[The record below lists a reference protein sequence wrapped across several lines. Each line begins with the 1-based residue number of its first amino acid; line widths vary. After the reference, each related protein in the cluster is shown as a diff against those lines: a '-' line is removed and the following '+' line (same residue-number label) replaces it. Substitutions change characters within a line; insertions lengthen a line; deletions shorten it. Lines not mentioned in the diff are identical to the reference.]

1 MISIWIQKFL
11 HFYIYVKV
19 HLKNLPVRTEHIIC
33 TIKKEKKCIHVN
45 YFQMTEYHLESSYH
59 RFNSSNHVCS
69 INSSLKINTIE
80 EKSGPK
86 IKI

>member
-1 MISIWIQKFL
+1 MDSEVSTFL
-11 HFYIYVKV
+11 YLCESTFEKSPC
-19 HLKNLPVRTEHIIC
+19 KNWAYYLYN
-33 TIKKEKKCIHVN
+33 KKRKKCIHVN